1 MENTI
6 EIYRTA
12 DGEAEVEVNFRED
25 SVWLSQAQMAEL
37 FGQTKQNI
45 SLHINN
51 SFKEGELDK
60 NSVVKEYLT
69 TAADG
74 KQYKTNYYNLDV
86 IISVGYRVKSIRG
99 TQFRIW
105 ATKRLKDFLLE
116 GYALN
121 EKRLCQKNQEIKVL
135 RDGISILTRA
145 VAAKIE
151 DQEKVH
157 EWLHTFSGGLQL
169 LDDYDHETLDSR
181 GKTVKKAVYPAY
193 DDYMAMIKEMYSD
206 FKSDVFARP
215 KDESFH
221 SSINQIRQC
230 FGETELY
237 PSLEEKAANLLYFIV
252 KNHSFVDGNKRIA
265 AACFLLFLDQNNML
279 EIDSVPLISN
289 ETLASLTLYIAI
301 SKPEEA
307 ETVKRMTI
315 SILNRSGKS

>member
-74 KQYKTNYYNLDV
+74 KQYKTNYYDLDV